1 MLKGDVRGASH
12 PIHRPQTKM
21 IHAQSTMMPSSAVGF
36 RGVVGAHM
44 GQTARMVPVARL
56 ARVSSLVSSRVSSR
70 AAPTTAAR
78 GAAVRQVAA
87 RASNTSNPSFAL
99 LFDCDGVLV
108 ETEELHRLAYNAS
121 FQHFQI
127 HIDGVQCDWPP
138 EYYDVLANTVGGGK
152 PKMRWHF
159 GQTNWPVVLNPALK
173 EEYPDTLVDEVV
185 QDRLIDDLQDKK
197 TEYYKKI
204 VEEVAEAREGILEL
218 MDEAIADPNIA
229 VGICSAATKAGFEKV
244 VNSVVGMDRLAC
256 MDVLMA
262 GDDVTKKKPDPLIYN
277 LARERIGLPA
287 DKCVVIEDSIVGLRA
302 ARGAG
307 MKCIITPCGSTMGQD
322 FIGEGASFV
331 CSPTVAASGVT
342 LRKIFP
348 VFSLEG

>member
-1 MLKGDVRGASH
+1 
-12 PIHRPQTKM
+12 M

-127 HIDGVQCDWPP
+127 HIDASSVTGRPSTTTCLPIRLVAGSRRC
-138 EYYDVLANTVGGGK
+138 A
-152 PKMRWHF
+152 WHF
-159 GQTNWPVVLNPALK
+159 GQTNWPVVMNPALK

-185 QDRLIDDLQDKK
+185 QGQADRLDLR
-197 TEYYKKI
+197 TRRRSFI
-204 VEEVAEAREGILEL
+204 RRSWRRWRRRARGSFEL
-218 MDEAIADPNIA
+218 MD
-229 VGICSAATKAGFEKV
+229 
-244 VNSVVGMDRLAC
+244 
-256 MDVLMA
+256 
-262 GDDVTKKKPDPLIYN
+262 
-277 LARERIGLPA
+277 
-287 DKCVVIEDSIVGLRA
+287 
-302 ARGAG
+302 
-307 MKCIITPCGSTMGQD
+307 
-322 FIGEGASFV
+322 
-331 CSPTVAASGVT
+331 
-342 LRKIFP
+342 
-348 VFSLEG
+348 